1 MMKKIGV
8 VLSGCGVYDGS
19 EIHEAVSML
28 IALNGFAGL
37 EIVCLAPRA
46 AQHHVIR
53 HDKGE
58 ESKDEKRCM
67 MAESARI
74 ARGTVTALDEINPEE
89 LAGICFPG
97 GFGAAKNLCDFA
109 FKGDEMTVRPDVSDL
124 ILKMLELKRP
134 ILAVCIAPAIIASV
148 LGPQRVRFTIGNDA
162 DTARKLESFG
172 GIHVETDATGV
183 CVDENL
189 RVVTA
194 PAYMLASGPAEV
206 YTGIANAVDTFM
218 ALVHQG

>member
-1 MMKKIGV
+1 MKKIGV
-8 VLSGCGVYDGS
+8 VLSGCGVFDGS
-19 EIHEAVSML
+19 EIHEAVSLL
-28 IALNGFAGL
+28 IALNGYEGI

-58 ESKDEKRCM
+58 EAPDEKRCM

-74 ARGTVTALDEINPEE
+74 ARGPVVALDEINPEE
-89 LAGICFPG
+89 LAGLCFPG

-109 FKGDEMTVRPDVSDL
+109 FKGEEMTVRPDVSDL
-124 ILKMLELKRP
+124 ILKMVELRRP
-134 ILAVCIAPAIIASV
+134 VLAVCIAPAIIAGV
-148 LGPQRVRFTIGNDA
+148 LGSRKVRFTIGNDE

-172 GIHVETDATGV
+172 GTHVETDATGI

-189 RVVTA
+189 KVVTA

-206 YTGIANAVDTFM
+206 YTGIANGVDAFM
-218 ALVHQG
+218 ALVHKN